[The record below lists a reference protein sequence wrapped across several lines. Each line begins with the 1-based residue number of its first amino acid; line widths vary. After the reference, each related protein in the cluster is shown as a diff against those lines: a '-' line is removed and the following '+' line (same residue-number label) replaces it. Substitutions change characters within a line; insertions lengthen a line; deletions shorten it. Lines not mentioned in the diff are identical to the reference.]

1 MKSKEQ
7 YEFPVT
13 VFDTLLSEY
22 DIEDGLYLVK
32 CYFCEYLIGRNSHN
46 LKAKLNFVPSCLKES
61 LETDLFQLLGRHITL
76 WEWLKS
82 RDFKGVRYDYEWEDL
97 NKAFNEAG
105 SLRASEMHLRG
116 QG

>member
-1 MKSKEQ
+1 M
-7 YEFPVT
+7 
-13 VFDTLLSEY
+13 
-22 DIEDGLYLVK
+22 GM
-32 CYFCEYLIGRNSHN
+32 
-46 LKAKLNFVPSCLKES
+46 A
-61 LETDLFQLLGRHITL
+61 
-76 WEWLKS
+76 KS